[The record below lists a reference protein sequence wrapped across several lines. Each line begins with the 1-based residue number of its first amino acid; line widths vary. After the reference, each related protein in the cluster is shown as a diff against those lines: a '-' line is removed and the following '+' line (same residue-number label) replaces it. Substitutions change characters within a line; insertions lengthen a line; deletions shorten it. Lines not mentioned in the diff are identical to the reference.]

1 MEMSERKIVMT
12 IRIYPEGD
20 EVSLDELLV
29 ALRNAFPNERLSNS
43 RKEPL
48 AYGIEALV
56 FDITAPERE
65 GISELYENKI
75 KGIKGVGEIAI
86 ESERRFMDVGKPK

>member
-1 MEMSERKIVMT
+1 MSGKKIVMT

-20 EVSLDELLV
+20 QVSLDDLLAAV
-29 ALRNAFPNERLSNS
+29 HSAFPDERVSNP

-56 FDITAPERE
+56 LDITAPETE

-75 KGIKGVGEIAI
+75 KSIKGVGEIAI
-86 ESERRFMDVGKPK
+86 ESERRFVEAGKP